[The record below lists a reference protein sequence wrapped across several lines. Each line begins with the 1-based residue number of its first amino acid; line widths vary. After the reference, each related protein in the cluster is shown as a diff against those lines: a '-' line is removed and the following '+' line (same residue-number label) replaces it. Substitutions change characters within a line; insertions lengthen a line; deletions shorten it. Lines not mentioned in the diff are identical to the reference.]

1 MSPVFLFTRWAV
13 QMEQIAYP
21 TSWME
26 KISKKKNWIQSFS
39 DSLNVRYQSFSSVG
53 IQLLK
58 VWKILF
64 WQQKQQHLISPF
76 NFCICFVFSG
86 TCNVVGFFLPIS
98 FFAQKFWSGIARTC
112 YEFSLCTFDFDCQII
127 VKCKSDCIIFYS
139 QKKLRKVCILCAQSM
154 WNQNIFFIVELWKL
168 FRLEITVF
176 FRLNLPS

>member
-1 MSPVFLFTRWAV
+1 MKNSFLTTKAT
-13 QMEQIAYP
+13 A
-21 TSWME
+21 
-26 KISKKKNWIQSFS
+26 
-39 DSLNVRYQSFSSVG
+39 
-53 IQLLK
+53 
-58 VWKILF
+58 
-64 WQQKQQHLISPF
+64 F
-76 NFCICFVFSG
+76 NFSFQTFAYVFFSG

-98 FFAQKFWSGIARTC
+98 FFAQKLWSGIARTC

-176 FRLNLPS
+176 FSFKSTKLKFKILEAMMC